1 MSLPVAHAFFA
12 QDLQAVV
19 LAGGPG
25 SRMHPFSSG
34 TPKCML
40 PVVNRPLLFYSL
52 FQLERAGFDAVL
64 LVTSPS
70 ALDRVSTYVHE
81 LYPAD
86 AAVRAHRAAHAGSRG
101 LAVAL
106 RALPDGLDTAE
117 VLCHLRDDITSTDV
131 VVLSGDIVGEW
142 MLPAAADAHRALDA
156 SLTMVVAAT
165 ATASTTT
172 TATDG
177 PRGAQGKK
185 DKKAA
190 AAAAANPSNES
201 WNDLQT
207 FIGVDRDTGRLLYT
221 QSAADVADAGGQLR
235 VPREVLQRV
244 RALSVRRD
252 LRDLHVYFFKRWVL
266 DWLQH
271 RPQLGSIRSEL
282 VPYLVRH
289 QFALGRRAAA
299 AWEEAQQV
307 PRDDER
313 RGADVDPVG
322 DGAGE
327 PESPATD
334 RRRRRRRRRQE
345 APLLPSVP
353 PYAAYSRALFPG
365 GPMAPDDRVRCY
377 AYSALPPHAPSLLR
391 VNTMEAYV
399 QANRQVASGVLMPSL
414 QHHLHPYNMNEY
426 DQGTGAATD
435 RATAAAETDSVAPP
449 PPTDRSVQALHMG
462 ERTFVARDSVLA
474 PGSITLG
481 RECQVRG
488 GTIIGRHTVIGDCCK
503 LTACIVMDHVKIGD
517 RCVLQHCVIGSHAE
531 VLAQCDLRHCQIG
544 PHAQVAAHTTAS
556 GEVFSQFEA
565 SLAAM
570 ARVSLE
576 E

>member
-1 MSLPVAHAFFA
+1 MSFAVAHASFA

-64 LVTSPS
+64 LVTCPS

-86 AAVRAHRAAHAGSRG
+86 AAVRAHRTAHAGSRG

-117 VLCHLRDDITSTDV
+117 VLCHLRDDIVSTDV

-156 SLTMVVAAT
+156 SLTMVVGAATTAT
-165 ATASTTT
+165 ATN
-172 TATDG
+172 G
-177 PRGAQGKK
+177 HRGTQGKK

-190 AAAAANPSNES
+190 AAAANHSNES

-235 VPREVLQRV
+235 VPREVLQHV

-252 LRDLHVYFFKRWVL
+252 LRDLHVYFLKRWVL

-271 RPQLGSIRSEL
+271 HPQLGSIRSEL

-307 PRDDER
+307 PGDDEQ
-313 RGADVDPVG
+313 RGADVEPVA

-327 PESPATD
+327 PESPATY
-334 RRRRRRRRRQE
+334 RRRRRRRPE
-345 APLLPSVP
+345 APLLPPVP

-365 GPMAPDDRVRCY
+365 GPMAPDDRIRCY

-391 VNTMEAYV
+391 VNTMETYV

-414 QHHLHPYNMNEY
+414 QRHLHPYNMNEY

-435 RATAAAETDSVAPP
+435 RAAAAAETDSAAPSSS
-449 PPTDRSVQALHMG
+449 TDGPEQALHMG

-488 GTIIGRHTVIGDCCK
+488 GTIIGRHTVIGDRCK

-531 VLAQCDLRHCQIG
+531 VLEQCDLRHCQIG
-544 PHAQVAAHTTAS
+544 PHAQVVAHTTAS
-556 GEVFSQFEA
+556 EEVFSQFEA